1 MPTDLETAASPSKSV
16 PLLGFWYPAM
26 LASKIRPGTVQAQLL
41 LGTPLAI
48 CRDFQQRTFAFRDMC
63 PHRGMPLSFGRID
76 GDRLECS
83 YHGWQFDMS
92 GRCRHIPSL
101 VDGATLQTEK
111 IGVTTYPCEERDGY
125 IWVYLPD
132 GHERDPTLPEVPRL
146 PLLSAHYRL
155 FHISSMLR
163 CTIDDG
169 IVGLMDPAHGP
180 FVHQSLWWRSR
191 KSIHEK
197 AKTFEP
203 IPGGFRMTAH
213 TPSRNSGP
221 YKLLNAYGKQ
231 LTTTIDFILPNL
243 RHELVQCGPY
253 WVSTRATVTPITE
266 HECRIDF
273 CAAWNCFRWVPFS
286 KTLFRFF
293 ARLFLNQDKRIM
305 ERQAVGLRYK
315 PPLML
320 LDDADTPAKW
330 YYKLKAA
337 HLAASQSGRPMDH
350 PLKGPI
356 TLRWRS

>member
-1 MPTDLETAASPSKSV
+1 MNVDEMQRKLSQKAEKEIEHRFENLYSLLCNEDWLRGAHKHVNTNKGRETAGVDGES
-16 PLLGFWYPAM
+16 M
-26 LASKIRPGTVQAQLL
+26 
-41 LGTPLAI
+41 
-48 CRDFQQRTFAFRDMC
+48 RTFNEN
-63 PHRGMPLSFGRID
+63 
-76 GDRLECS
+76 LEVNL
-83 YHGWQFDMS
+83 G
-92 GRCRHIPSL
+92 
-101 VDGATLQTEK
+101 K
-111 IGVTTYPCEERDGY
+111 
-125 IWVYLPD
+125 
-132 GHERDPTLPEVPRL
+132 
-146 PLLSAHYRL
+146 
-155 FHISSMLR
+155 LR
-163 CTIDDG
+163 EQ
-169 IVGLMDPAHGP
+169 L
-180 FVHQSLWWRSR
+180 
-191 KSIHEK
+191 K

-243 RHELVQCGPY
+243 RHELVQCGSY

-293 ARLFLNQDKRIM
+293 AHLFLNQDKRTM
-305 ERQAVGLRYK
+305 ERQALGLRYK